1 MKILF
6 FISVHGHGRG
16 GHFHSLNHISMKIG
30 EEHDVKIISFGPG
43 KSDIIES
50 NPHFLRHINFKGL
63 DFFKLRKIIK
73 QEARIFNP
81 DIFHCFDVGS
91 YNIIRLIIPSNKNIL
106 VLNKCGGPNPKY
118 YPYVNNLILFSQ
130 ENLDWFKNQQK
141 FHDSNIHLIP
151 NRVNAI
157 RPDKTFQPI
166 KKKPDEFVF
175 MRICRIGN
183 GYKKSIDDSI
193 HLIEYLHAKNIH
205 NVKLYVIGAVED
217 SDLLENYKNHTL
229 VKKEIIVFLTDYI
242 YTSEASKML
251 YLADALIGTGRGLM
265 EAASLSIPLLAI
277 NAKGNIPILLN
288 NINFENAFKTN
299 FSERNEFPDLDNEA
313 NLNNIVELIQNENYY
328 AELSKFSKTV
338 FEKHFDLNKV
348 AEAYPSVYKQSTTG
362 KRKLWKDTP
371 LILKSIVNFY
381 RSYLKTKSK

>member
-1 MKILF
+1 MKILY
-6 FISVHGHGRG
+6 FISLHSHGRG
-16 GHFHSLNHISMKIG
+16 GHLHSLNHISQIVG
-30 EEHDVKIISFGPG
+30 ERNEVKIISLGPG
-43 KSDIIES
+43 DSSIIER
-50 NPHFLRHINFKGL
+50 NPYFDKHIPFNGINLLYLK
-63 DFFKLRKIIK
+63 KEIK
-73 QEARIFNP
+73 KTVKHFNP
-81 DIFHCFDVGS
+81 DIYHCFDDGS
-91 YNIIRLIIPSNKNIL
+91 YNIVRLFISSRNNKL
-106 VLNKCGGPNPKY
+106 VVSKCGGPNPKY